1 MKKED
6 KNKIIDSLVESFNS
20 CNNYYFTDISNITV
34 ETANKLRRSC
44 FDKNVKVKV
53 AKNSLIKKA
62 LQKIDE
68 NSFNDIFST
77 LKGST
82 AIMFSETSNIPAK
95 VIKEFR
101 KKNDRPILKSAFIDA
116 SIFTGDNQLDAL
128 AALKSK
134 NELIGEIIGLLQ
146 SPAKNVI
153 SALQSGGSKIAG
165 ILKTLEQ
172 RPS

>member
-6 KNKIIDSLVESFNS
+6 KDKIIDSLVESFKS

-34 ETANKLRRSC
+34 EKANKLRRSA
-44 FDKNVKVKV
+44 FSKNVKVKV

-68 NSFNDIFST
+68 NNFNELFVT

-82 AIMFSETSNIPAK
+82 AIMFSDVANMPAK

-101 KKNDRPILKSAFIDA
+101 RTNDRPILKSAFID
-116 SIFTGDNQLDAL
+116 SSVFTGDNQLDAL
-128 AALKSK
+128 ASLKSK

-146 SPAKNVI
+146 SPAQNVI
-153 SALQSGGSKIAG
+153 SALQSGGGKIAG

>member
-34 ETANKLRRSC
+34 EKANKLRRSC
-44 FDKNVKVKV
+44 FSKNVKVKV

-62 LQKIDE
+62 LLRIDE
-68 NSFNDIFST
+68 NNFNELFGT

-82 AIMFSETSNIPAK
+82 AILFSETANMPAK

-101 KKNDRPILKSAFIDA
+101 KTSDRPILKSAFIDS

-128 AALKSK
+128 ASLKSK

-146 SPAKNVI
+146 SPAQNVI
-153 SALQSGGSKIAG
+153 SALQSGGGKIAG

-172 RPS
+172 RGS

>member
-6 KNKIIDSLVESFNS
+6 KDKIIDSLVESFKS

-34 ETANKLRRSC
+34 EKANKLRRSC
-44 FDKNVKVKV
+44 FSKNVKIKV

-68 NSFNDIFST
+68 NNYNDLFVT

-82 AIMFSETSNIPAK
+82 AIMFSEAANMPAK

-101 KKNDRPILKSAFIDA
+101 KTNDRPILKSAFIDS
-116 SIFTGDNQLDAL
+116 SIFTGDNQLDVL
-128 AALKSK
+128 FALKSK

-146 SPAKNVI
+146 SPAQNVI
-153 SALQSGGSKIAG
+153 SALQSGGGKIAG

-172 RPS
+172 RGS

>member
-6 KNKIIDSLVESFNS
+6 KDKIIDSLVESFKS

-34 ETANKLRRSC
+34 EKANKLRRSA
-44 FDKNVKVKV
+44 FGKNVKVKV

-68 NSFNDIFST
+68 NSFNDLFVT

-82 AIMFSETSNIPAK
+82 AIMFSDVANMPAK

-101 KKNDRPILKSAFIDA
+101 KTNDRPILKSAFID
-116 SIFTGDNQLDAL
+116 SSVFTGDNQLDTL
-128 AALKSK
+128 ASLKSK

-146 SPAKNVI
+146 SPAQNVI
-153 SALQSGGSKIAG
+153 SALQSGGGKIAG

>member
-6 KNKIIDSLVESFNS
+6 KNKIIDSLVESFKS

-34 ETANKLRRSC
+34 EKANKLRRSA
-44 FDKNVKVKV
+44 FSKDVKVKV

-68 NSFNDIFST
+68 NNFNDLFVT

-82 AIMFSETSNIPAK
+82 AIMFSDVANMPAK

-101 KKNDRPILKSAFIDA
+101 KTNDRPILKSAFIDS
-116 SIFTGDNQLDAL
+116 SIFTGDNQLDVL
-128 AALKSK
+128 FALKSK
-134 NELIGEIIGLLQ
+134 NELVGEIIGLLQ
-146 SPAKNVI
+146 SPAQNVI

-172 RPS
+172 RGS